1 MVQKVISGG
10 QTGADQA
17 GLFAAEACGIETG
30 GWMPRDFLTLAGNR
44 PEFEKRFKIISTLN
58 PGYPVR
64 TGLNVRDACGTI
76 RFASKWMSAGQ
87 RCTLN
92 AIREHRKPYI
102 DVDMPPN
109 REVDE
114 AEVNRV
120 VAWINNNN
128 IKTLNVA
135 GNSEPV
141 NQNAR
146 SRGITVF
153 TQTFLMKVFA
163 KLRDEQTS
171 QE

>member
-76 RFASKWMSAGQ
+76 RVASRWMSAGQ

-120 VAWINNNN
+120 VAWIRANQ

-135 GNSEPV
+135 GNSEPASL
-141 NQNAR
+141 QSR
-146 SRGITVF
+146 SSGITAF
-153 TQTFLMKVFA
+153 TQIFLMKVFA
-163 KLRDEQTS
+163 KLKEGQTS

>member
-44 PEFEKRFKIISTLN
+44 PEFEKRFNIKSTLN
-58 PGYPVR
+58 PEYPLR

-87 RCTLN
+87 KCTLN
-92 AIREHRKPYI
+92 AIKEHRKPYT

-120 VAWINNNN
+120 VAWIRANQ

-135 GNSEPV
+135 GNSEPASL
-141 NQNAR
+141 QSR
-146 SRGITVF
+146 SSGITVF
-153 TQTFLMKVFA
+153 TQIFLMKVFA
-163 KLRDEQTS
+163 KLKEEQTS